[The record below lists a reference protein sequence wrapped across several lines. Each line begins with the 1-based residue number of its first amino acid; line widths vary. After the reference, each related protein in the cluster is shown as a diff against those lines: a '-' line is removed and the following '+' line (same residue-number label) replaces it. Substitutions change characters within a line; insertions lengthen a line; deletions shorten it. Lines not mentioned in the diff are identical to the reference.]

1 MSTAAILLG
10 RSPAH
15 LQFMEHLRLAA
26 GSDATVLLE
35 GESGVGKSTAGLWLH
50 AEGARAAKPCLSAH
64 LGALSSSLIESELFG
79 HAEGAFTDAGGAR
92 KGLFRRADGGTLVLD
107 DIGLLPLESQV
118 KLLRVLQERVVEPVG
133 SEESFPV
140 DVRIVATAARGL
152 EARVRA
158 GGFREDLYY
167 RLAVV
172 TLEVP
177 PLRAREGDLERLSE
191 GLLERA
197 AERYGRVPARRLSAA
212 ALELCRAHAWPGNVR
227 ELENAM
233 ERVTALG
240 GPEDE
245 VAPAELE
252 FLEESVAGIE
262 VELADQ
268 ALAHGVGL
276 EDFERALLQAALA
289 QARGN
294 LSAAARAVGLT
305 RRAFEYRVER
315 QKTPDDKAGEGR
327 ETNA

>member
-1 MSTAAILLG
+1 MPTAATLLG
-10 RSPAH
+10 RSPAFV
-15 LQFMEHLRLAA
+15 QFMEQLRLAA

-35 GESGVGKSTAGLWLH
+35 GESGVGKSTAGAWLH
-50 AEGARAAKPCLSAH
+50 ANGARSGGPCLSAH
-64 LGALSSSLIESELFG
+64 LGALSPSLIESELFG
-79 HAEGAFTDAGGAR
+79 HEAGAFTDAGGAR
-92 KGLFRRADGGTLVLD
+92 QGLFRRAEGGTLVLD

-152 EARVRA
+152 EDRLRA
-158 GGFREDLYY
+158 GEFREDLYY

-172 TLEVP
+172 TLELP
-177 PLRAREGDLERLSE
+177 PLRAREGDLPRLAE
-191 GLLERA
+191 ALLERA
-197 AERYGRVPARRLSAA
+197 AERYGRARPRQLSEAS
-212 ALELCRAHAWPGNVR
+212 LELCQAHAWPGNVR

-240 GPEDE
+240 GDSHE
-245 VAPAELE
+245 VAVAELQ
-252 FLEESVAGIE
+252 FLEQSVGGIE
-262 VELADQ
+262 MQLADQ
-268 ALAHGVGL
+268 ALSHGVGL

-315 QKTPDDKAGEGR
+315 QKSPDGKPGEGR
-327 ETNA
+327 EVDA